1 MAVTSNARSG
11 PVKRSITIAG
21 HRTSLSL
28 ESEFW
33 EALNSLAD
41 ARNTSLAGL
50 VAAID
55 EQRGRNNLSS
65 ALRIAVLKAVQSN
78 EI

>member
-1 MAVTSNARSG
+1 MNG
-11 PVKRSITIAG
+11 PIKRSITIAG

-28 ESEFW
+28 EPEFW
-33 EALNSLAD
+33 DALNQLAA
-41 ARNTSLAGL
+41 ARTLSLAGL

-55 EQRGRNNLSS
+55 EARGPTNLSS
-65 ALRIAVLKAVQSN
+65 AVRVELLHAIRAG